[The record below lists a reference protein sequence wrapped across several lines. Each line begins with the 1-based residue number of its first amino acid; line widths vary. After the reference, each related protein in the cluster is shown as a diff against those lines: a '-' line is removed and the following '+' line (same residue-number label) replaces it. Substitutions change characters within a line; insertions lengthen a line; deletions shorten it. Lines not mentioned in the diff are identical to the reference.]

1 MRRELSALVV
11 VAAFLALLLPASAQA
26 FRPEIVNAIATNDNE
41 GIRFTV
47 KVRMDQGG
55 RAARDVNVTFD
66 GVTRNAPLVE
76 RNRLSS
82 YEAGPYNG
90 PVRDCY
96 RIRVVA
102 KNRDGTTRE
111 TVRAGRLGT
120 NGCGR

>member
-1 MRRELSALVV
+1 VRRELSAFVV
-11 VAAFLALLLPASAQA
+11 IAAFFALLLPSSAQA

-47 KVRMDQGG
+47 KVRMDRGG
-55 RAARDVNVTFD
+55 RAARDVNVTFG
-66 GVTRNAPLVE
+66 GVTKNADLVDQ
-76 RNRLSS
+76 NRLSS
-82 YEAGPYNG
+82 YETGAYNA

-96 RIRVVA
+96 EIKVIA

-120 NGCGR
+120 DGCGR